1 MANLWGTFSTGTVN
15 VVGGSGGSS
24 SSTTPATTTSAMSS
38 TPTLSGT
45 GDRINIGVGPR
56 LGAGATDTS
65 GFSFVKRKQLTKA
78 DYLSNQVNFYNEFL
92 GLPSLGASTG
102 IDVDAPEVGE
112 DVSTEQKDDST
123 DENEAVL
130 NVLKDPTFTKSGDP
144 TTGASSIKYGAN
156 AYKSYDSKFPNYSD
170 YLKSAGKMDR
180 VGLVSGIYEPFTKG
194 NYEDINLG
202 VIGAEVQEGVQAVK
216 DAPKTISGEFQ
227 ELREKGLAGVKEKV
241 AKGVPR
247 AMAGIFGTVGG
258 PMMGM
263 VGSLMTGETVQNA
276 FGATSFRP
284 SGPLGVAADLVHA
297 KQYEDMTRIRAAESA
312 ARMESSIPGLAGTTD
327 TGFAMQ
333 FGNGMGITRRPGA
346 RGYTGNLQGM
356 SVNQI
361 KDLEALTKG
370 YRPETYRFDMGRED
384 VFGGR
389 ASVSVEE
396 DGGIFTDNNN
406 RLKGFYTADGMY
418 YTPGVGYSKYG
429 NKADLD
435 RLARTNGLSYD
446 KAKDLLEDARAGK
459 GKFGDLV
466 QQEKTRI
473 ANERAEQRR
482 QQEAAA
488 KAAREAA
495 ARASRGTGGGR
506 ADDAQ
511 DNVQTSQAGQALAA
525 EGGYSAGD
533 SQYGALAQGGV
544 VGMAAGGAMAAGS
557 SGFIGAPPSQV
568 PEEKTVA
575 DDQLT
580 EYPEG
585 TFIINA
591 AAVEEA
597 GESDII
603 KMLNDAEKEAVRRGI
618 AIDKS
623 GNSAKLIDVA
633 VSQGE
638 VKVAPY
644 LAKIIGYDRLRKI
657 NNRGKPEVA
666 ERQQEAAGG
675 GMLALNEGG
684 TVTGPVSR
692 PFRPDM
698 SQLGDIEY
706 RADLEEYIQNDDL
719 ARLGYNLFESGDLEI
734 ESVVLPSEEDRKI
747 TVGVAGMY
755 IPSEDEGYEANRK
768 NPSRN
773 QKLFQ
778 RWVEQQQGPNSSDL
792 DKPAAIGFVGRNV
805 NYDKHLA
812 ALTMLHELRHAAISY
827 LEKKYDIPRPPLS
840 FEESM
845 MDAQDYINRVDA
857 NKVKSSIPEESK
869 TGTLTRRKKGA
880 YEDTDIRRQ
889 LENFQTLAKEEL
901 IRERGVP
908 ERRPSIPQEGF
919 FEKGFKSLFN

>member
-24 SSTTPATTTSAMSS
+24 SSTTPATTTSAVSS
-38 TPTLSGT
+38 TPRLSGT

-194 NYEDINLG
+194 NYENINLG
-202 VIGAEVQEGVQAVK
+202 VIGAEVQEGVQAVQ

-241 AKGVPR
+241 AKGVPK
-247 AMAGIFGTVGG
+247 AMAGIFSTVGG

-263 VGSLMTGETVQNA
+263 VGSLLTGETTQNA

-312 ARMESSIPGLAGTTD
+312 AAMEASIAGGAFVRGD

-389 ASVSVEE
+389 ASVTVEE

-418 YTPGVGYSKYG
+418 YTPGVGYSRYG

-446 KAKDLLEDARAGK
+446 KAKDLLDAARAGK

-473 ANERAEQRR
+473 ANEK
-482 QQEAAA
+482 AAA
-488 KAAREAA
+488 EKAAREEREQRERLRQAA
-495 ARASRGTGGGR
+495 AQRARFAASQGGGG
-506 ADDAQ
+506 DDSYQSSYESAKA
-511 DNVQTSQAGQALAA
+511 AGASDYGASYAAGVESYGISGLAA
-525 EGGYSAGD
+525 GGT
-533 SQYGALAQGGV
+533 

-597 GESDII
+597 GEADII

-666 ERQQEAAGG
+666 ERQREASSGG
-675 GMLALNEGG
+675 
-684 TVTGPVSR
+684 
-692 PFRPDM
+692 F
-698 SQLGDIEY
+698 I
-706 RADLEEYIQNDDL
+706 
-719 ARLGYNLFESGDLEI
+719 
-734 ESVVLPSEEDRKI
+734 
-747 TVGVAGMY
+747 
-755 IPSEDEGYEANRK
+755 
-768 NPSRN
+768 
-773 QKLFQ
+773 
-778 RWVEQQQGPNSSDL
+778 
-792 DKPAAIGFVGRNV
+792 
-805 NYDKHLA
+805 
-812 ALTMLHELRHAAISY
+812 
-827 LEKKYDIPRPPLS
+827 
-840 FEESM
+840 
-845 MDAQDYINRVDA
+845 
-857 NKVKSSIPEESK
+857 
-869 TGTLTRRKKGA
+869 
-880 YEDTDIRRQ
+880 
-889 LENFQTLAKEEL
+889 
-901 IRERGVP
+901 
-908 ERRPSIPQEGF
+908 
-919 FEKGFKSLFN
+919 

>member
-24 SSTTPATTTSAMSS
+24 SSTTPATTTSAASS

-112 DVSTEQKDDST
+112 DVSTEQKGVST

-202 VIGAEVQEGVQAVK
+202 VIGAEVQEGVQAVQ

-241 AKGVPR
+241 AKGVPK
-247 AMAGIFGTVGG
+247 AMAGIFSTVGG

-263 VGSLMTGETVQNA
+263 VGSLLTGETVQNA

-312 ARMESSIPGLAGTTD
+312 AAMEASIAGGAFVRGD

-384 VFGGR
+384 IFGGR
-389 ASVSVEE
+389 ASVTVEE

-446 KAKDLLEDARAGK
+446 KAKDLLDAARAGK

-473 ANERAEQRR
+473 ANEKAEQRR

-488 KAAREAA
+488 KAAAEAA
-495 ARASRGTGGGR
+495 ARAASARTYGSDDGGFGGYETSGSYDAGGYSTGSFSGSGGTGTGGGGFTEGG
-506 ADDAQ
+506 AF
-511 DNVQTSQAGQALAA
+511 SGLAA
-525 EGGYSAGD
+525 GGT
-533 SQYGALAQGGV
+533 

-597 GESDII
+597 GEADII

-623 GNSAKLIDVA
+623 GNSAKIIDVA

-666 ERQQEAAGG
+666 ERQREASSGG
-675 GMLALNEGG
+675 
-684 TVTGPVSR
+684 
-692 PFRPDM
+692 F
-698 SQLGDIEY
+698 I
-706 RADLEEYIQNDDL
+706 
-719 ARLGYNLFESGDLEI
+719 
-734 ESVVLPSEEDRKI
+734 
-747 TVGVAGMY
+747 
-755 IPSEDEGYEANRK
+755 
-768 NPSRN
+768 
-773 QKLFQ
+773 
-778 RWVEQQQGPNSSDL
+778 
-792 DKPAAIGFVGRNV
+792 
-805 NYDKHLA
+805 
-812 ALTMLHELRHAAISY
+812 
-827 LEKKYDIPRPPLS
+827 
-840 FEESM
+840 
-845 MDAQDYINRVDA
+845 
-857 NKVKSSIPEESK
+857 
-869 TGTLTRRKKGA
+869 
-880 YEDTDIRRQ
+880 
-889 LENFQTLAKEEL
+889 
-901 IRERGVP
+901 
-908 ERRPSIPQEGF
+908 
-919 FEKGFKSLFN
+919 